1 MLDKLHYFL
10 PNTDESVH
18 VYGDGEGF
26 AKFTDGTRTV
36 IVAPWKG

>member
-18 VYGDGEGF
+18 VYGDPCQTASSAG
-26 AKFTDGTRTV
+26 GTT
-36 IVAPWKG
+36 